1 MLPAWEGNRMLVSQ
15 AEQVC
20 VDAVDWSGCVI
31 LQPTP
36 NGIALLKKQQIT
48 MACRYNR

>member
-1 MLPAWEGNRMLVSQ
+1 MLVSQ

-20 VDAVDWSGCVI
+20 VDAADWSGCVIFII

>member
-1 MLPAWEGNRMLVSQ
+1 MLVSK

-20 VDAVDWSGCVI
+20 VDAADWSGCVI

-36 NGIALLKKQQIT
+36 NGIALLKTANYNGLSIQQI
-48 MACRYNR
+48 ALCKL